1 MKPVIKWVFKLF
13 SVMPLWLNHWIG
25 GLIGRILYWTNGRS
39 KRVSKQNI
47 ELCFAE
53 LTQAQQNELL
63 KKSLIETGKGLS
75 ESGFVWFN
83 NFEHNASYVKKIK
96 GLDYLFSE
104 SNTILLVPHFGCWEI
119 AARVVSLH
127 KPTTFMYKA
136 LSDKKQNALL
146 LSVRQQR
153 DLAMATA
160 DKKGVLKLHRAL
172 KGGQL
177 IAILPDQY
185 PGEEGSILSTFFH
198 QKAVTMT
205 LLAKMAR
212 KNNAK
217 VLMTWAQR
225 LEKGQGYE
233 LNFKPVDIL
242 SASGVLE
249 EDVAKMNQAIEALI
263 RTQPEQYLW
272 SYKRFKGITQYSP
285 IQK

>member
-1 MKPVIKWVFKLF
+1 MIKFVFKLF
-13 SVMPLWLNHWIG
+13 SVMPLWLNHLIG
-25 GLIGRILYWTNGRS
+25 GLIGRVLYWTNGRS
-39 KRVSKQNI
+39 KKISKRNI

-53 LTQAQQNELL
+53 LTQAQQAALV

-83 NFEHNASYVKKIK
+83 SFEHNASCIKKIK
-96 GLDYLFSE
+96 GLEYLFNE

-136 LSDKKQNALL
+136 LPDKKQNALL

-160 DKKGVLKLHRAL
+160 DKRGVLKLHRAL
-172 KGGQL
+172 KARQL

-185 PGEEGSILSTFFH
+185 PGEEGSILSTFFA

-225 LEKGQGYE
+225 LDKGRGYE

-242 SASGVLE
+242 SESGVLE
-249 EDVAKMNQAIEALI
+249 EDVARMNQAIEALI
-263 RTQPEQYLW
+263 RTKPEQYLW
-272 SYKRFKGITQYSP
+272 NYKRFKGVIQY
-285 IQK
+285 

>member
-1 MKPVIKWVFKLF
+1 MIKFILKFF
-13 SVMPLWLNHWIG
+13 SIMPLWLNHFIG
-25 GLIGRILYWTNGRS
+25 GLIGKILYWTNGRS
-39 KRVSKQNI
+39 KRISKQNI

-53 LTQAQQNELL
+53 LTQVQQDKLV
-63 KKSLIETGKGLS
+63 KKSLIEMGKGLS
-75 ESGFVWFN
+75 ESGFIWFN
-83 NFEHNASYVKKIK
+83 NFEHNASYIKKIK
-96 GLDYLFSE
+96 GLKHLFSE
-104 SNTILLVPHFGCWEI
+104 PNTILLVPHFGCWEI

-136 LSDKKQNALL
+136 LPNKKQNALL

-153 DLAMATA
+153 DLAMAAA

-172 KGGQL
+172 KEEQL

-185 PGEEGSILSTFFH
+185 PGDEGSILSTFFG

-225 LEKGQGYE
+225 LDKGQGYE
-233 LNFKPVDIL
+233 LNFKPIDIL
-242 SASGVLE
+242 SESGVLK

-263 RTQPEQYLW
+263 RTKPEQYLW
-272 SYKRFKGITQYSP
+272 NYKRFKGVIQY
-285 IQK
+285 